1 MERFRAKDRILM
13 GVTLFSMFFGAGNLI
28 FPPFLGAKAGTELW
42 PALAGF
48 VASAVGLPVLGVVAV
63 TLSGGLDAL
72 AARVHPRFAAAY
84 IIILY
89 LAIGPCLAIPRT
101 ASTSF
106 SMAVTP
112 FFFVEAPLWMF
123 QLAYSL
129 VFFAAAAAVAMHPEK
144 LTEYLGKK
152 LTPVLLALILVI
164 FAASLLKPAG
174 EAGVPKD
181 PYGSLPAVQGFLYGY
196 QTMDTLAALNFGMI
210 LAMNIRERGIRQEKA
225 VRKETVRAGWIAGVF
240 LLTVYAMLAYVGM
253 TSGLAFSASKN
264 GTEVLSGMVGFF
276 FGQAGSVIL
285 AVIFVIACFNTCVG
299 LFSCCGQ
306 YFFGVFPG
314 IGYRRW
320 VLLFAAV
327 SMGISNGG
335 LDAILR
341 FSEPV
346 LNAIYPVAIML
357 IFLAFAHPWLG
368 RFQKVYPCSVALCGL
383 VSILTVLGEQGLL
396 PAFLQSVL
404 QVIPGAAE
412 GFAWAL
418 PSAAGIALGMIGT
431 MVKNRKQK
439 MRA

>member
-1 MERFRAKDRILM
+1 M
-13 GVTLFSMFFGAGNLI
+13 
-28 FPPFLGAKAGTELW
+28 
-42 PALAGF
+42 
-48 VASAVGLPVLGVVAV
+48 ASAVGLPVLGVVAV

-112 FFFVEAPLWMF
+112 FLPGEAPLWMF

-174 EAGVPKD
+174 EAGIPKD

-253 TSGLAFSASKN
+253 TSAWLFRPARMEPKFFLAWWAFS
-264 GTEVLSGMVGFF
+264 SGR
-276 FGQAGSVIL
+276 QEA
-285 AVIFVIACFNTCVG
+285 
-299 LFSCCGQ
+299 
-306 YFFGVFPG
+306 
-314 IGYRRW
+314 
-320 VLLFAAV
+320 
-327 SMGISNGG
+327 
-335 LDAILR
+335 
-341 FSEPV
+341 
-346 LNAIYPVAIML
+346 
-357 IFLAFAHPWLG
+357 
-368 RFQKVYPCSVALCGL
+368 
-383 VSILTVLGEQGLL
+383 
-396 PAFLQSVL
+396 
-404 QVIPGAAE
+404 
-412 GFAWAL
+412 
-418 PSAAGIALGMIGT
+418 
-431 MVKNRKQK
+431 
-439 MRA
+439 